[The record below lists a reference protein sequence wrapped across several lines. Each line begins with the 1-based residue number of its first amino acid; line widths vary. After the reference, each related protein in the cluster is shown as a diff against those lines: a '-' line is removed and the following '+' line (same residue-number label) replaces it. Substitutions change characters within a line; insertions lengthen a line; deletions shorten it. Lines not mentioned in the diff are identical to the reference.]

1 MNDIVQFIYGED
13 GLDPACMEG
22 KDKPIE
28 FNRIFQHVK
37 VSSIEHVVEASLSM
51 LEIPLTWDLLDSYKT

>member
-28 FNRIFQHVK
+28 VHRIFQHVR
-37 VSSIEHVVEASLSM
+37 VRAIFFVILQ
-51 LEIPLTWDLLDSYKT
+51 LTQF

>member
-22 KDKPIE
+22 KDKPIDI
-28 FNRIFQHVK
+28 NRIFQHVK
-37 VSSIEHVVEASLSM
+37 VSA
-51 LEIPLTWDLLDSYKT
+51 PL

>member
-28 FNRIFQHVK
+28 VHRIFQHVR
-37 VSSIEHVVEASLSM
+37 VSITVWFFKGNARDYICIEFFK
-51 LEIPLTWDLLDSYKT
+51 LTN